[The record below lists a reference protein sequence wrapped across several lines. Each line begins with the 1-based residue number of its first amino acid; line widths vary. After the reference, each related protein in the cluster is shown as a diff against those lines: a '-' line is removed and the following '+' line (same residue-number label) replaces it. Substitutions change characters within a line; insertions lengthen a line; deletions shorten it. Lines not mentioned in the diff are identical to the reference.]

1 MIVDAAKKRSGAP
14 VGGALLGKPAVA
26 PSRARPKPSPRN
38 MQIYELVHVQNERQE
53 QVAARFGINQQR
65 VSQICSQVEAW
76 RRWLESAPDFEVR
89 AADERR
95 RMLLAARLREER
107 LLLLALQ
114 RALEPAETLV
124 TERTMTSSEGTKVD
138 RYEKL
143 LPANPAWLKFAAQS
157 ARRITRLGERLGVD
171 VEASDVTEQIDELLN
186 QIAASS
192 AELNEGASSSTTSN
206 DHGESVPEK
215 DLPEEATSDEPAW
228 QQRLPSRAG
237 RLSEPGAPSRF
248 LSRAGTSESRGQRT

>member
-1 MIVDAAKKRSGAP
+1 MIADFAQRERQP
-14 VGGALLGKPAVA
+14 
-26 PSRARPKPSPRN
+26 RERPKPSPRN
-38 MQIYELVHVQNERQE
+38 MQIYELVRVQNEPQE

-65 VSQICSQVEAW
+65 VSQICRQVEAW
-76 RRWLESAPDFEVR
+76 RQWLETAPDFEVR
-89 AADERR
+89 TADERR

-114 RALEPAETLV
+114 RAIEPAETLV

-138 RYEKL
+138 RYEKV

-157 ARRITRLGERLGVD
+157 ARRIARLGQRLGID

-192 AELNEGASSSTTSN
+192 AKLNEGASS
-206 DHGESVPEK
+206 
-215 DLPEEATSDEPAW
+215 
-228 QQRLPSRAG
+228 
-237 RLSEPGAPSRF
+237 RF
-248 LSRAGTSESRGQRT
+248 C

>member
-1 MIVDAAKKRSGAP
+1 MIADLTPRERP
-14 VGGALLGKPAVA
+14 P
-26 PSRARPKPSPRN
+26 RERPKPSPRN
-38 MQIYELVHVQNERQE
+38 MQIYELVRVQNERQE

-76 RRWLESAPDFEVR
+76 RRWLETAPDFAVR

-114 RALEPAETLV
+114 RAVEPAETLV
-124 TERTMTSSEGTKVD
+124 TERTMTSLAGTKVD
-138 RYEKL
+138 RYEKV

-157 ARRITRLGERLGVD
+157 AQRIARLGERLGVD

-192 AELNEGASSSTTSN
+192 AKLNEGVTSSTTSN
-206 DHGESVPEK
+206 DHADLGPEK
-215 DLPEEATSDEPAW
+215 DLPKEATNDELPW
-228 QQRLPSRAG
+228 QQRLRARAG

-248 LSRAGTSESRGQRT
+248 LSRAGTSEGRGLRT